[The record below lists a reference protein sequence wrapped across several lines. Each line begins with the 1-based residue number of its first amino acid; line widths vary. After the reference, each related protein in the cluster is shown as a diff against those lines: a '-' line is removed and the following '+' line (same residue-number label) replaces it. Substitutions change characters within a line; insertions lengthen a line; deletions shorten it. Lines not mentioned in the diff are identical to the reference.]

1 MYYSRG
7 WNGPGGCF
15 GYGSG
20 YPFAGQWILTGLLCL
35 VLFVVLGAVIVFVL
49 KKASRKSAAK
59 TDDESFEALRLRYV
73 KGEIS
78 EEEFLRMKKVLGR

>member
-1 MYYSRG
+1 MYYYRG

-15 GYGSG
+15 GYGGG
-20 YPFAGQWILTGLLCL
+20 YPFAGHWLLLGLCL
-35 VLFVVLGAVIVFVL
+35 LLFAALVVTAVFVV
-49 KKASRKSAAK
+49 KKALRNRAAK
-59 TDDESFEALRLRYV
+59 EGGESFETLKLRFA